1 MSDNERLEEAKKIME
16 AFQRQTQMAAN
27 GGLPSHQQ
35 KPTESNGIDNQ
46 GGTFANPGDG
56 NNIGMG
62 FDNQGDQNAGVQPL
76 INPSTPQPA
85 PQPINQNPSP
95 VYTPPPND
103 PPSMPPDNAVMS
115 RPDVCPQCKLMHPPL
130 RPGEKCPNAGVDS
143 SIKTTGIDDVIINKH
158 LVDLK
163 NIILSQLTSKGIK
176 DGKKFLQYS
185 VIELTKALEQYNE

>member
-27 GGLPSHQQ
+27 GGLPSRAQTT
-35 KPTESNGIDNQ
+35 TESNGIDNQ
-46 GGTFANPGDG
+46 GGGFGVHGDG

-62 FDNQGDQNAGVQPL
+62 FDNQGESNAGLHPPTRPAAQPQ
-76 INPSTPQPA
+76 ISQ
-85 PQPINQNPSP
+85 SP
-95 VYTPPPND
+95 VYTPPSNGT
-103 PPSMPPDNAVMS
+103 PSMPPDNAVMG
-115 RPDVCPQCKLMHPPL
+115 RPDICPQCKLMHPPL

-143 SIKTTGIDDVIINKH
+143 SIKITGIDDVIINKH